1 MSITQIAKEAGVS
14 ITTVSRFFNDPNKV
28 AESTARRIRR
38 VVDRNDYRPDAR
50 RPGPKTIDRV
60 GIRSFTV
67 VFLALGPFSPERM
80 MSAPAFPFFL
90 GALQSAL
97 SARKISLTMAHLLP
111 NGEIP
116 PAADPKYCDGLIL
129 FDRPQEEKTRQAL
142 RNLYRRLPTVWSFRD
157 HCDDLNEV
165 DHVFYDNSVIG
176 VMAADYFA
184 KRGHRKVVLF
194 NVDAEHRAFRERVE
208 TFALKCAEL
217 GIEVVRCETDL
228 TVPYGTIRYRKLAER
243 FLEEK
248 DGVTGAFF
256 CADDVMLG
264 VTLALQQRGFQCSHL
279 DFLGVNADDAVFR
292 FLSPRP
298 ATIDIKMD
306 TLGKI
311 TVEQLLKRIA
321 GTEDESRTE
330 IYVKPELIPCEEAAQ

>member
-14 ITTVSRFFNDPNKV
+14 ITTVSRFFNDPSKV

-50 RPGPKTIDRV
+50 RPGPKTIDRI

-67 VFLALGPFSPERM
+67 VFLSLGPFAPERM
-80 MSAPAFPFFL
+80 MCSSAYPVFL

-116 PAADPKYCDGLIL
+116 PAVDPKYCDGLIL
-129 FDRPQEEKTRQAL
+129 FDRPAQEKTRQSL
-142 RNLYRRLPTVWSFRD
+142 RNLYRRLPTVWSFRE
-157 HCDDLNEV
+157 HCDTFNEV

-184 KRGHRKVVLF
+184 KRGHKRVVQF
-194 NVDAEHRAFRERVE
+194 NPDVNHKAFRERMD
-208 TFALKCAEL
+208 TFELKCASL
-217 GIEVVRCETDL
+217 GIEVVRCEASPP
-228 TVPYGTIRYRKLAER
+228 VSYSASCYNYLAEL
-243 FLEEK
+243 FMK
-248 DGVTGAFF
+248 QNDGVTGAFC

-264 VTLALQQRGFQCSHL
+264 MTLALQSHNYNLNRL
-279 DFLGVNADDAVFR
+279 DMLGVNADSSVLNF
-292 FLSPRP
+292 FYPRP

-306 TLGKI
+306 TIGKI

-321 GTEDESRTE
+321 GTEEESSTE
-330 IYVKPELIPCEEAAQ
+330 IYVKPELIPGGRPE

>member
-14 ITTVSRFFNDPNKV
+14 ITTVSRFFNDPSKV

-67 VFLALGPFSPERM
+67 VFLSLGPFSPERM
-80 MSAPAFPFFL
+80 MCESAFPSFL

-97 SARKISLTMAHLLP
+97 SARKISMTMAHLLP

-129 FDRPQEEKTRQAL
+129 FDRPAHEKTKQAL
-142 RNLYRRLPTVWSFRD
+142 RNLYRRLPTVWSFRE
-157 HCDDLNEV
+157 HCDTFNEV

-184 KRGHRKVVLF
+184 KRGHKKVAQF
-194 NVDAEHRAFRERVE
+194 NLDVDHKAFRERMN
-208 TFALKCAEL
+208 TFELKCASL
-217 GIEVVRCETDL
+217 GIEVVRCEASL
-228 TVPYGTIRYRKLAER
+228 PVPYGTTRYNYLAEL
-243 FLEEK
+243 FLK
-248 DGVTGAFF
+248 QTDGVTGAFF
-256 CADDVMLG
+256 CSDDVMLG
-264 VTLALQQRGFQCSHL
+264 VTMALQSHGFNLGRL
-279 DFLGVNADDAVFR
+279 DSLSVNADNGVLNF
-292 FLSPRP
+292 FYPRP

-306 TLGKI
+306 TIGKI

-321 GTEDESRTE
+321 GTEEESRTE
-330 IYVKPELIPCEEAAQ
+330 IYVKPELIPGERPEQ